1 VLVDDE
7 EGKDMTMPV
16 ILILLLF
23 PLVVLE
29 FAFSK
34 SQWTQKI
41 LYQVAF
47 FVTFFMVVIK
57 YYYGSDIT
65 LYVPLYRDIDDF
77 SIWGNVYF
85 EPGFLFFLKCCKAIG
100 MSFWWMTAVI
110 TCFYFWMLWRLFEH
124 IPKYKV
130 LALLIL
136 VAFDYN
142 LLFFELR
149 QCIAVSLFIGAYLL
163 YKEGKF
169 VRTFLCLAAMVFCH
183 KSGLFMVL
191 IFSCAVAFSL
201 LKVKE
206 YWYTIAL
213 VVMLLLLLLPVEDF
227 LIALLDS
234 DDKSAAAKSIIHH
247 LLVVDSFQLI
257 NVMYFMLAVLLFF
270 VAKSKSN
277 TFDGRLVFISF
288 ILIELLVKYWFLLN
302 RLRSYFLPIML
313 VYIFQHIDAVKG
325 IKWYKQLMCI
335 MLLLFIGWNTRA
347 LYRTHQASIS
357 KLGEPQTI
365 FKLLQEDEKTI
376 LESSIKKAKL
386 FWKEEY
392 IK

>member
-1 VLVDDE
+1 
-7 EGKDMTMPV
+7 
-16 ILILLLF
+16 
-23 PLVVLE
+23 
-29 FAFSK
+29 
-34 SQWTQKI
+34 
-41 LYQVAF
+41 
-47 FVTFFMVVIK
+47 
-57 YYYGSDIT
+57 
-65 LYVPLYRDIDDF
+65 
-77 SIWGNVYF
+77 
-85 EPGFLFFLKCCKAIG
+85 
-100 MSFWWMTAVI
+100 
-110 TCFYFWMLWRLFEH
+110 
-124 IPKYKV
+124 
-130 LALLIL
+130 
-136 VAFDYN
+136 
-142 LLFFELR
+142 
-149 QCIAVSLFIGAYLL
+149 
-163 YKEGKF
+163 
-169 VRTFLCLAAMVFCH
+169 
-183 KSGLFMVL
+183 
-191 IFSCAVAFSL
+191 
-201 LKVKE
+201 
-206 YWYTIAL
+206 
-213 VVMLLLLLLPVEDF
+213 MLLLLLLPVEDF

-288 ILIELLVKYWFLLN
+288 ILIVLLVKYWFLLN

-335 MLLLFIGWNTRA
+335 MVLLFIGWNTRA
-347 LYRTHQASIS
+347 LYRSHQDSIS
-357 KLGEPQTI
+357 KLGEPQTV

>member
-1 VLVDDE
+1 
-7 EGKDMTMPV
+7 MTMPV
-16 ILILLLF
+16 ILILILF
-23 PLVVLE
+23 PLAILE
-29 FAFSK
+29 LVFRK
-34 SQWTQKI
+34 SEWTCKI
-41 LYQVAF
+41 LYQIAF
-47 FVTFFMVVIK
+47 FATFFVVVIK

-65 LYVPLYRDIDDF
+65 LYVPLYRDLDEF
-77 SIWGNVYF
+77 SIWGNEYF

-100 MSFWWMTAVI
+100 MSFWWMTALI
-110 TCFYFWMLWRLFEH
+110 SCLYFWVLWRLFEY
-124 IPKYKV
+124 IPKYRV

-142 LLFFELR
+142 LLFYELR

-163 YKEGKF
+163 YKESKF
-169 VRTFLCLAAMVFCH
+169 MRAFLCLVAMMLCH
-183 KSGLFMVL
+183 KSGIFMAL
-191 IFSCAVAFSL
+191 IFLCSVSFSW

-206 YWYTIAL
+206 YWYPIAL

-257 NVMYFMLAVLLFF
+257 NVLYFMLAVLLFF

-288 ILIELLVKYWFLLN
+288 LLIVLLVKYWFLLN

-313 VYIFQHIDAVKG
+313 VYILQYIDEVKG

-335 MLLLFIGWNTRA
+335 AVFLFIGWNVKG
-347 LYRTHQASIS
+347 LYVIHQASIS
-357 KLGEPQTI
+357 KLGEPQTV
-365 FKLLQEDEKTI
+365 FLLLKEDEQTI
-376 LESSIKKAKL
+376 LEKSIKKAKL
-386 FWKEEY
+386 YWSKEY
-392 IK
+392 IQ